1 MPAIYPN
8 GKWKNP
14 AYLNVVS
21 GNKQMYGGGNT
32 KYSTPGSQGRPVV
45 MFSII
50 RKKTSIATTPT
61 GGGGGA
67 GGGAGGGGGG
77 GVGMNPMGGG

>member
-61 GGGGGA
+61 GGGGAPPG
-67 GGGAGGGGGG
+67 GGGAG
-77 GVGMNPMGGG
+77 MNPGGAMGGG

>member
-61 GGGGGA
+61 GGGGA
-67 GGGAGGGGGG
+67 PPGGGG
-77 GVGMNPMGGG
+77 GVGMNPGGGG